1 MNYTYFTEEHEM
13 FREGLRDFLQ
23 KEVVPHLDKW
33 EKTGKIERF
42 IWEKF
47 GAMGY
52 FGIAYPET
60 YGGMNLDLFYT
71 VIFLE
76 EMQRIN
82 SGGFAAAMWAHAYLA
97 MQHLNAEGDNR
108 IKQEYLRPSIEGK
121 KIGCLCISE
130 PFAGSDVAGMKTTA
144 VKDGNEWV
152 LNGSKTFITNGVYSD
167 YLVVS
172 AKTDPEAKGRGI
184 SMFLVDRDTPGLS
197 ASKLDKLGW
206 RASDTGEIAFDNVR
220 IPAEN
225 LMGQENKGFAYLMQH
240 LALERLIMAVNAHA
254 RAEYAVEYTT
264 QYMSER
270 MAFGKTLDRFQVL
283 RHRIAHM
290 ASDVEIHK
298 SFNYMITDQ
307 MVHGEYPVKEASMA
321 KMKATKMA
329 DEVIYD
335 CLQCLG
341 GYGYMEEY
349 PLARMLRDSRLGP
362 IGGGTSEIL
371 AEVIA
376 KIIIDKKDYKPA
388 VTPVS

>member
-1 MNYTYFTEEHEM
+1 MNYTYFKEEHQL

-23 KEVVPHLDKW
+23 KEVVPHLEKW
-33 EKTGKIERF
+33 EKTGTIERF

-47 GAMGY
+47 GEMGY
-52 FGIAYPET
+52 FGIAYPEA
-60 YGGMNLDLFYT
+60 YGGLDLDLFYT

-97 MQHLNAEGDNR
+97 MQHLNAEGDER
-108 IKQEYLRPSIEGK
+108 IKQEYLKPSIEGK

-130 PFAGSDVAGMKTTA
+130 PFAGSDVAGMRTTA
-144 VKDGNEWV
+144 VKDGDNWV

-172 AKTDPEAKGRGI
+172 AKTNPEAKGRGI
-184 SMFLVDRDTPGLS
+184 SMFLVDRETAGLS

-225 LMGQENKGFAYLMQH
+225 LMGEENKGFAYLMQH

-254 RAEYAVEYTT
+254 RAEFAVEYTT

-270 MAFGKTLDRFQVL
+270 TAFGQSLDRFQVL

-298 SFNYMITDQ
+298 SFNYMITDL
-307 MVHGEYPVKEASMA
+307 MVRGEYPVKEASMA

-371 AEVIA
+371 AEIIA
-376 KIIIDKKDYKPA
+376 KIIIDKKDYQPA
-388 VTPVS
+388 VKHTA